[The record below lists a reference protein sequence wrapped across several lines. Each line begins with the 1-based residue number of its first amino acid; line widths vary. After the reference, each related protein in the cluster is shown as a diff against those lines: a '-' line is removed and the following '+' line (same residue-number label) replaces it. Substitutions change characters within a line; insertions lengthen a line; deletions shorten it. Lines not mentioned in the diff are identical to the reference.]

1 MSISLFFSLNKIYN
15 NHHFILHNN
24 IIMGWNSKKEG
35 AHRVPSVNILIAFLK
50 LTMVMLNTIQKNTK
64 CNDK

>member
-1 MSISLFFSLNKIYN
+1 MNNSLFFSLNKIYN

-24 IIMGWNSKKEG
+24 IVMVEIQKKEG

-64 CNDK
+64 CKDK